1 MNFVLFA
8 SCGLIL
14 LIALCYCND
23 LTRKYYTSENP
34 ILVKMEEVSKESA
47 AERVLDIEG
56 NDAPSLIDKETQH
69 RYRVFKKNAPYVYDY
84 LSTNSL
90 LWPSLSVQFFPD
102 LEQNKPQKEGNQDNV
117 KEIEMDLS
125 PASQLAFQRLL
136 LGTFTLGQAVD
147 AISIHQL
154 PYYRNLNKCINIEQW
169 NYSTEKEEFE
179 LPTVSKTKLS
189 VSQTINHLGDVNKL
203 KYMPQ
208 NPDVI
213 ASSNNMGNFL
223 VYNRTK
229 HSTIK
234 TLMGESD
241 INEPQLRLV
250 NQSHPSSTDI
260 FAFDWNRQ
268 KEGVTVAGSMDGIIS
283 LYDIRMGYGT
293 KLGND
298 ISATWDY
305 LNDVGINDI
314 EWVPT
319 HDSVFLSADD
329 KGGIRLHDS
338 RSDEVTL
345 TYTTQCAVN
354 SVAVNP
360 GNSFCVASGLGDGQ
374 IELRD
379 IRLPS
384 EPLRCF
390 TPHSDAITQLKW
402 HPTFHGV
409 LGSSSADRLVKLH
422 DISVESPL
430 LFDHEGHMLG
440 VNDFDWSPNE
450 NWMIASVAD
459 DNSLHVW
466 KPAEHLVSQYR

>member
-1 MNFVLFA
+1 
-8 SCGLIL
+8 
-14 LIALCYCND
+14 
-23 LTRKYYTSENP
+23 
-34 ILVKMEEVSKESA
+34 MEEVSKESP
-47 AERVLDIEG
+47 EDMVVDVEESET
-56 NDAPSLIDKETQH
+56 PSLIDKETQH
-69 RYRVFKKNAPYVYDY
+69 RYRVFKKNAPYLYDY

-102 LEQNKPQKEGNQDNV
+102 LEQNKPQADEN
-117 KEIEMDLS
+117 EETIEELTMNS
-125 PASQLAFQRLL
+125 APANQLAFQRLL
-136 LGTFTLGQAVD
+136 LGTFTLGQSVD

-154 PYYRNLNKCINIEQW
+154 PYYKDLNKCINIEQW

-179 LPTVSKTKLS
+179 LSTVAKTKLS
-189 VSQTINHLGDVNKL
+189 VNQTINHLGDVNKL

-208 NPDVI
+208 NPDII
-213 ASSNNMGNFL
+213 ASTNNMGNFL

-229 HSTIK
+229 HSTLK
-234 TLMGESD
+234 TLMGESE

-250 NQSHPSSTDI
+250 NSTHPSSTDI
-260 FAFDWNRQ
+260 FAFDWNKQ

-283 LYDIRMGYGT
+283 LYDIRLGYNS
-293 KLGND
+293 KIGNV
-298 ISATWDY
+298 ISSTSDY
-305 LNDVGINDI
+305 LNDIGINDI

-329 KGGIRLHDS
+329 NGGIKLHDS
-338 RSDEVTL
+338 RSNDVTL
-345 TYTTQCAVN
+345 TYTTQSAVN

-360 GNSFCVASGLGDGQ
+360 GNSFCVASGLSDGQ

-390 TPHSDAITQLKW
+390 IPHSDAITQLKW
-402 HPTFHGV
+402 HPNFHGV
-409 LGSSSADRLVKLH
+409 LGSSSADKLVKLH
-422 DISVESPL
+422 DISAESPL

-450 NWMIASVAD
+450 DWMIASVAD

-466 KPAEHLVSQYR
+466 KPAEHLVSKYR